1 MNKVATLGKR
11 SLQTIK
17 IKYLQVYVKVIVN
30 QCIKVI
36 VINSKYIRQQES
48 LKTAV
53 SFNLTAKL
61 VRSDIEVILTVPLY
75 LVVRKF
81 LATLITTNCI

>member
-11 SLQTIK
+11 SLQTIE
-17 IKYLQVYVKVIVN
+17 IKYLQVYVKVVVN

-61 VRSDIEVILTVPLY
+61 VQSDIEDIYT
-75 LVVRKF
+75 
-81 LATLITTNCI
+81 

>member
-11 SLQTIK
+11 SLQTIE
-17 IKYLQVYVKVIVN
+17 IKYLQVYVKVILN

-36 VINSKYIRQQES
+36 VINSKYICQQES

-53 SFNLTAKL
+53 SLNLTPKL
-61 VRSDIEVILTVPLY
+61 VRSDIEDIYTY
-75 LVVRKF
+75 FKD
-81 LATLITTNCI
+81 IYY

>member
-11 SLQTIK
+11 SLQIIE
-17 IKYLQVYVKVIVN
+17 IKYLQVYVKVVVN

-61 VRSDIEVILTVPLY
+61 VQSDIEDIYT
-75 LVVRKF
+75 
-81 LATLITTNCI
+81 

>member
-1 MNKVATLGKR
+1 MQMNKVATLGKR
-11 SLQTIK
+11 SLQTIE
-17 IKYLQVYVKVIVN
+17 IKYLQVYVKVVVN

-61 VRSDIEVILTVPLY
+61 VQSDIEDIYT
-75 LVVRKF
+75 
-81 LATLITTNCI
+81 

>member
-36 VINSKYIRQQES
+36 VINSKCICQQES

-81 LATLITTNCI
+81 LATLITTDCI

>member
-11 SLQTIK
+11 SLQTIE
-17 IKYLQVYVKVIVN
+17 IKYLQVYVKVILN

-36 VINSKYIRQQES
+36 ES

-53 SFNLTAKL
+53 SFNLTPKL
-61 VRSDIEVILTVPLY
+61 VRSDIEDIYTY
-75 LVVRKF
+75 FKD
-81 LATLITTNCI
+81 IYY